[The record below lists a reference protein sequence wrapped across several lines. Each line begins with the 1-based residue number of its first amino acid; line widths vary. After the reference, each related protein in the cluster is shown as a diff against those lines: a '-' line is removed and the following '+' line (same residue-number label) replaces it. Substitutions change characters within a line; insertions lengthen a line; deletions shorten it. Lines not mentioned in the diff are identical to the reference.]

1 MTTTTEAPTSTT
13 TPSTTTTT
21 VTSTTTTTT
30 TTTTVLPTPAPTPA
44 PTTDPKCRDD
54 TFFEDS
60 NGYFCKEWGAAAGFP
75 CEATDYGYPPH
86 EALEIL
92 DKCPVACGQCEG
104 ATEPEK
110 LVVEP
115 KGRPPRKKGTPEPST
130 TTTTTTTSTT
140 TAKDAEWEKLGKE
153 YNATE
158 DGLAVPEKFNMT
170 SEGPTAAPAT

>member
-60 NGYFCKEWGAAAGFP
+60 NGYFCQEWGAAAGFP

-104 ATEPEK
+104 ATEPE
-110 LVVEP
+110 
-115 KGRPPRKKGTPEPST
+115 
-130 TTTTTTTSTT
+130 
-140 TAKDAEWEKLGKE
+140 
-153 YNATE
+153 
-158 DGLAVPEKFNMT
+158 
-170 SEGPTAAPAT
+170 